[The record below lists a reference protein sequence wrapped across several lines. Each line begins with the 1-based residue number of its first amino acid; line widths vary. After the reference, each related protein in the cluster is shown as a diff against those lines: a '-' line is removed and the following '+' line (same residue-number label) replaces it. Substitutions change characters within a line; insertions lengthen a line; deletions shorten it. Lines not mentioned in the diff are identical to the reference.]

1 MKPTAGMRTP
11 AEPGMLSTMMA
22 AMVEGPAV
30 FLGTVGITIGKW
42 WFNGGLMGFNG
53 I

>member
-1 MKPTAGMRTP
+1 LRLAPL
-11 AEPGMLSTMMA
+11 EQICQLLIQVISYHLMLIEMLQKM
-22 AMVEGPAV
+22 
-30 FLGTVGITIGKW
+30 LLKW